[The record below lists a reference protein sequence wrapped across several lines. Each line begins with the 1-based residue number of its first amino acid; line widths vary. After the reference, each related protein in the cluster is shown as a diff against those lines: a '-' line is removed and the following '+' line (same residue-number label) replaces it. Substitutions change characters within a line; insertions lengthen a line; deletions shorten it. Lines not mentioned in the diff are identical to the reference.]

1 MVEFD
6 EFLDIMWDIKHAKG
20 RARGLLF
27 GRAGIFLEG
36 TFAAAQAALRGKT
49 PRRQQVK
56 TSTSVGE
63 GEVKVPSATRTGSR
77 QERLDTSN
85 TTATSIATGE
95 EGQQHG
101 QDGLPQERQQAAV
114 PVAAVK
120 TISVAGAIVARGKEA
135 TLSFLPKITVKK
147 MTWKGFS

>member
-27 GRAGIFLEG
+27 RRAGILLEG

-49 PRRQQVK
+49 PRLQQVK
-56 TSTSVGE
+56 AFTSVRE
-63 GEVKVPSATRTGSR
+63 GDVKVPSAAGTVSR
-77 QERLDTSN
+77 QGRIDTSH
-85 TTATSIATGE
+85 TIATSTATGE

-101 QDGLPQERQQAAV
+101 QESLPQERQQAAAS
-114 PVAAVK
+114 AAVK
-120 TISVAGAIVARGKEA
+120 TTSIAGAIVARGKEA